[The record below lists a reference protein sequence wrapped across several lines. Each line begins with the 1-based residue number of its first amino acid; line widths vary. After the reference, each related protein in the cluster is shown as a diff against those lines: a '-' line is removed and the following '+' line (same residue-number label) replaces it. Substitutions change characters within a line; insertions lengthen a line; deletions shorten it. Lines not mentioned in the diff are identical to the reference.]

1 MIHKLMIGFK
11 CHKPKKEDITI
22 RVAISTTNL
31 FTFLEEFKTR
41 AGDIH
46 RQSKESILI
55 SKI

>member
-1 MIHKLMIGFK
+1 MIYKLMIGFK

-22 RVAISTTNL
+22 RVAISKTNL

>member
-1 MIHKLMIGFK
+1 MIFKLMIGFK

-31 FTFLEEFKTR
+31 FIFSEVFKTQ

-55 SKI
+55 LKI